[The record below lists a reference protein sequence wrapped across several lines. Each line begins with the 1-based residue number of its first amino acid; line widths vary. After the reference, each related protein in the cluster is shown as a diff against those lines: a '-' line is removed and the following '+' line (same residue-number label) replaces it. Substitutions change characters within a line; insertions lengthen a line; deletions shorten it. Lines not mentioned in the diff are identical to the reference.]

1 MATKKTE
8 AVATVQNAA
17 QIMSE
22 FHKKTMEVWK
32 DRDKIKKMVTGAS
45 THPISEIEFDFY
57 FAYGMMVEANPLLR
71 EIWLVKY
78 DKDKPAQVFLGRDF
92 YRRKALEMKGYDG
105 HYACAVYTKDT
116 FEVID
121 GVPHHKWGIG
131 DDRGS
136 VKGAY
141 CVVNVKDRKRPVF
154 VWVNLNEYNT
164 GKALWARM
172 PVTMIT
178 KVAEA
183 QALRAAFSIFGGTY
197 DESEDWG
204 KRDDK
209 KVKLD
214 TKMEIVTE
222 ELRGHDKTG
231 FENSAG
237 EDPEKVKEQIEE
249 SLDEA
254 ETSTGAKLAE
264 EDAAKEAYEATEQQV
279 IDEEF
284 TEKQK
289 PDGTQIAKDK
299 IKEDNGAPPFSD
311 KDIADAGPDTPGEKD
326 APPLTESEKRT
337 RKFNIANLLRIQ
349 VGNNQDKQVQ
359 WLGENCAKLFDIYEI
374 KSWKDVKYEWLDKLE
389 VAISELANPNS

>member
-8 AVATVQNAA
+8 AVAKTQNAT

-22 FHKKTMEVWK
+22 FHQKTMEVWK
-32 DRDKIKKMVTGAS
+32 DRDKIKQMVTGGS
-45 THPISEIEFDFY
+45 KHEISEVEFDFY

-78 DKDKPAQVFLGRDF
+78 QEDKPAQIFLGRDF

-121 GVPHHKWGIG
+121 GVPHHKWSIG
-131 DDRGS
+131 DERGN

-164 GKALWARM
+164 GKALWYKM

-197 DESEDWG
+197 DESEEWADRET
-204 KRDDK
+204 KE
-209 KVKLD
+209 VKLD
-214 TKMEIVTE
+214 AKMEIVTE
-222 ELRGHDKTG
+222 EVRGHDKTG
-231 FENSAG
+231 FEKSAGESEGPENIKEEIEKSLDESIEGNSAG
-237 EDPEKVKEQIEE
+237 ERLKTETPAEMAEK
-249 SLDEA
+249 DA
-254 ETSTGAKLAE
+254 ENVNK
-264 EDAAKEAYEATEQQV
+264 
-279 IDEEF
+279 
-284 TEKQK
+284 K

-299 IKEDNGAPPFSD
+299 MKEDNGKPPFSD
-311 KDIADAGPDTPGEKD
+311 QDIADAGPDTPGDKDVPPPTEKD
-326 APPLTESEKRT
+326 KRT
-337 RKFNIANLLRIQ
+337 RKFNVANQLRVQ
-349 VGNNQDKQVQ
+349 VGNDQNKQIA
-359 WLGENCAKLFDIYEI
+359 WLGENCATLFNVFDV
-374 KSWKDVKYEWLDKLE
+374 KSWADVEYKWLDELE
-389 VAISELANPNS
+389 KAISELANPDS